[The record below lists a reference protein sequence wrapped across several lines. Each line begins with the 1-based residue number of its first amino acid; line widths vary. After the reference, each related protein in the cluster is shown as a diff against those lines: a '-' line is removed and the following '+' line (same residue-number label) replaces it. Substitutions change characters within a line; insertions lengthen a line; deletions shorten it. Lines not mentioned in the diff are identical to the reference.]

1 MFRLDLLPSF
11 VCFITMK
18 ITKLPS
24 RISGVLDQKLEEVN
38 TDKILQHNRKQKR
51 QDKYSLDTSDVKKKE
66 EASIFTDEDFA
77 VVSKLHFVNSKKA
90 VIVDDD

>member
-1 MFRLDLLPSF
+1 MS
-11 VCFITMK
+11 
-18 ITKLPS
+18 S